1 MDGKHSVLCYDIA
14 RDEKGDAY
22 VKRASFRGNINTVD
36 YLTGWR
42 TLVEAEGHPTAFGV
56 KNLKPRKPLF
66 VELNKICEELD
77 SKAARTV
84 KIKPVVNMS
93 FFSNGSAKAMAERNM
108 YCLSRN
114 RSYVRYVGRSISV
127 KREGASYKEYLVD
140 GVSVMCFDLSLDFNN
155 GLIFPILER
164 GFIKFYLQSE
174 S

>member
-1 MDGKHSVLCYDIA
+1 MCYDIA
-14 RDEKGDAY
+14 KDEDGKAY

-36 YLTGWR
+36 YLSGWKR
-42 TLVEAEGHPTAFGV
+42 VVEAEGHPTAFGV
-56 KNLKPRKPLF
+56 KNLMPRKPLF
-66 VELNKICEELD
+66 VELNAICEELD
-77 SKAARTV
+77 SKSGRTT

-93 FFSNGSAKAMAERNM
+93 FFSNGAAKEMAEKNM

-114 RSYVRYVGRSISV
+114 RNYVRYVGRSISV
-127 KREGASYKEYLVD
+127 KREGASYKEYSVD

-174 S
+174 F